1 MNKMNSQQRII
12 MESDTINLEQLE
24 YKIHQ
29 QALLD
34 IDQSE
39 YEAHIR
45 NLFGRPVLDFA
56 KTLVINLPG
65 SCFANCPYCIDKDLR
80 KNVINYDD
88 FLETCKDVLK
98 EKHDFNEVSITGGS
112 LPSDKFNKLVDIIQ
126 KYCPNVK
133 ITWNTNGA
141 NIDNHMMYHISS
153 ILIYI
158 GIQQMIKSIKNYFVL
173 IQILYQLKNSNFL
186 LGISFVCE

>member
-45 NLFGRPVLDFA
+45 NL
-56 KTLVINLPG
+56 
-65 SCFANCPYCIDKDLR
+65 
-80 KNVINYDD
+80 
-88 FLETCKDVLK
+88 
-98 EKHDFNEVSITGGS
+98 
-112 LPSDKFNKLVDIIQ
+112 
-126 KYCPNVK
+126 
-133 ITWNTNGA
+133 
-141 NIDNHMMYHISS
+141 
-153 ILIYI
+153 
-158 GIQQMIKSIKNYFVL
+158 
-173 IQILYQLKNSNFL
+173 
-186 LGISFVCE
+186 